1 MTLTSRHTLQ
11 FRRAANRRLD
21 YVGHFVRLRQHH
33 NMAGKKHS
41 GRRNFSAL
49 SVCVFFTDHPLPY
62 IGSAMDELDPTF
74 LARI

>member
-1 MTLTSRHTLQ
+1 MTLTRRHGLK
-11 FRRAANRRLD
+11 FRLTNNCLLD